1 MLCALRQ
8 NHAHVSIGDEQRD
21 QNGRR
26 AAMLWIGLFYDRF
39 GKNLPEPVDRFR
51 AEAQRLRRG

>member
-1 MLCALRQ
+1 
-8 NHAHVSIGDEQRD
+8 
-21 QNGRR
+21 
-26 AAMLWIGLFYDRF
+26 MLWIGLFYDRF